1 MEKTSIQYKKMMEV
15 MYQYSLHKHVDFL
28 DYTLLDDDTKEILNR
43 LIDDLE
49 KVDFLIESTIK
60 NYTIDRL
67 NLVDLA
73 IIRIAVYALLEKLDP
88 AEIVINEA
96 IELTKEFSDLDDEK
110 QHKFNNSLID
120 NIYKKIK

>member
-1 MEKTSIQYKKMMEV
+1 MLKTQTPYKKLMEV
-15 MYQYSLHKHVDFL
+15 MYQYSLHKHLDFL
-28 DYTLLDDDTKEILNR
+28 DYTLLDDATKSTLNEI
-43 LIDDLE
+43 IDELE
-49 KVDFLIESTIK
+49 KIDFLISSTIK

-73 IIRIAVYALLEKLDP
+73 IIRIAVFGLIKALDP
-88 AEIVINEA
+88 AEIIINEA